1 MRSNDAL
8 AAAAGFGVLAGMRS
22 LTAPALLGRELAHPH
37 GILQRHPFQRY
48 ALQRGAR
55 VLTTLAAG
63 ELAADKAPFTP
74 ARTAPPVLAAR
85 ILSGIVTGATLA
97 RWHRRPV
104 LGFALVGAASAL
116 ASTYAFYGLRRF
128 VSQRLRV
135 PNVVAGFLEDSLVFF
150 LCSRLKDA
158 LR

>member
-22 LTAPALLGRELAHPH
+22 LSAPALLGRELSRPQ
-37 GILQRHPFQRY
+37 GILHRRPFQRY
-48 ALQRGAR
+48 ALSRGSR

-63 ELAADKAPFTP
+63 EIAADKAPFTP
-74 ARTAPPVLAAR
+74 ARTAPPVLGAR
-85 ILSGIVTGATLA
+85 ILSGLITGATLA
-97 RWHRRPV
+97 RWSRRPV
-104 LGFALVGAASAL
+104 LGFALVGAVSAL

-135 PNVVAGFLEDSLVFF
+135 PNVLAGFLEDSLVV
-150 LCSRLKDA
+150 LLSARLKDA